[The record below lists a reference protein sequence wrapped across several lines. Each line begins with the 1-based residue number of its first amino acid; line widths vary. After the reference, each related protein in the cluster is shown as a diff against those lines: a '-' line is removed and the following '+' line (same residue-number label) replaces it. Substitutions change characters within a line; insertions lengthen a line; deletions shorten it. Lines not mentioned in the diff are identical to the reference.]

1 MMRKATAEEACDVR
15 MGGQIHNDDGTFVSQ
30 PTRTEGHGSLSA
42 LTSCSELLC

>member
-42 LTSCSELLC
+42 LAARELL